1 MRIVLALIAFLPATA
16 LASAAPTDGINW
28 FKIGDPHNLAMGW
41 FILNFMIFIGGVT
54 YVIRGPILRAVRA
67 RADRFE
73 ELLNASE
80 RAREAAEK
88 RQAELQA
95 KLDGLSLEIDALR
108 ENSLAKLGHE
118 KELIIASAELEIKR
132 MQKNA
137 EIALERQR
145 AAAQTQLT
153 AEAAR
158 LAIASAAQRVA
169 QLVDSSDQARLSDE
183 FVVNME
189 GEA

>member
-1 MRIVLALIAFLPATA
+1 MRKILALIVFLPVTA
-16 LASAAPTDGINW
+16 LASSAPSSGINW
-28 FKIGDPHNLAMGW
+28 FTIGDPHKLAMGW
-41 FILNFMIFIGGVT
+41 FILNFVIFVAGLAF
-54 YVIRGPILRAVRA
+54 VIKGPILQKVRA

-73 ELLNASE
+73 DLLNASE
-80 RAREAAEK
+80 RAREAAES

-95 KLDGLSLEIDALR
+95 KLDGLSLEIDDLR
-108 ENSLAKLGHE
+108 NNSLAKLSHE

-132 MQKNA
+132 MQKNG

-145 AAAQTQLT
+145 AAAETQLT

-158 LAIASAAQRVA
+158 LAIAAAGQRVE
-169 QLVDSSDQARLSDE
+169 QLVDSSDQVRLSDE

>member
-1 MRIVLALIAFLPATA
+1 MRKVLALIAFLPATA
-16 LASAAPTDGINW
+16 LASSAPANGINW
-28 FKIGDPHNLAMGW
+28 FTIGDPHNLAMGW
-41 FILNFMIFIGGVT
+41 FILNFVIFVAGLT
-54 YVIRGPILRAVRA
+54 FVIRGPILQKVRA

-80 RAREAAEK
+80 RAREAAEN

-95 KLDGLSLEIDALR
+95 KLDGLSLEIDDLR
-108 ENSLAKLGHE
+108 NNSLTKLSHE

-145 AAAQTQLT
+145 AAAETQLT

-158 LAIASAAQRVA
+158 LAIAAAGQRVM
-169 QLVDSSDQARLSDE
+169 QLVDSGDQARLSDE